1 MGEQTKIEWCDHTF
15 NPWRGC
21 AKVAA
26 GCANCYAE
34 TLSKRN
40 PGTLGVWGEQGT
52 RVAASAAM
60 WNEPLKWNTQAKK
73 DGVRRKVFCAS
84 LADVFEDWRGS
95 VSKPSGEVM
104 HDLGLDGLRAHL
116 FSLID
121 STPYLDWL
129 LLTKRPEN
137 IARFWGHAAS
147 MTEPMHRPN
156 VWLGTSIAN
165 QSDADRNI
173 PLLLKCRDLSPV
185 LFVSAEPLLGPV
197 DLCCVRLPHSG
208 SPYNCLA
215 GRLWHLGE
223 WIDVRDTEPTI
234 DWLIV
239 GGESGP
245 HARPMHPDWARSL
258 RDQCQAAGVPLFFK
272 QWGEWHE
279 NGEGF
284 GDDNNR
290 WGTLACS
297 GKWLEYPKTKLAVI
311 RNPDR
316 KDDACMIKCGK
327 KAAGRLLDGR
337 EWNDAP
343 QDCGGVK

>member
-21 AKVAA
+21 TKVAA

-40 PGTLGVWGEQGT
+40 SGTLGVWGEHGT
-52 RVAASAAM
+52 RVVASAAM
-60 WNEPLKWNTQAKK
+60 WREPIKWNEQAEK
-73 DGVRRKVFCAS
+73 DDVRRKVFCAS

-137 IARFWGHAAS
+137 IPAMMPPYAYHACETGDCPHEFAS
-147 MTEPMHRPN
+147 ECDKNRGCRDN
-156 VWLGTSIAN
+156 LWLGTSIAN
-165 QSDADRNI
+165 QADADRNI
-173 PLLLKCRDLSPV
+173 PLLLECRQHAAI

-197 DLCCVRLPHSG
+197 DLEPWIGRPAVWSPDG
-208 SPYNCLA
+208 SECEAAN
-215 GRLWHLGE
+215 G
-223 WIDVRDTEPTI
+223 I

-245 HARPMHPDWARSL
+245 NARPCHPDWVRSL
-258 RDQCQAAGVPLFFK
+258 RNQAMAAGVPFFFK
-272 QWGEWHE
+272 QWGEWAPTSGSEPILSLMDAEKHGCFDSDGVWRV
-279 NGEGF
+279 NEGQF
-284 GDDNNR
+284 TRYTNLLGQPMYR
-290 WGTLACS
+290 V
-297 GKWLEYPKTKLAVI
+297 GKA
-311 RNPDR
+311 
-316 KDDACMIKCGK
+316 
-327 KAAGRLLDGR
+327 AAGRLLDGR
-337 EWNDAP
+337 EWSEAP
-343 QDCGGVK
+343 R